1 MGKRQETDIGRLE
14 LAQLMLSDAQFN
26 LQHRRYRCAIS
37 RSYYACH
44 HAARWCL
51 DAVGQSLQKSRSGAH
66 RACINQFSLHLI
78 KTKIL
83 PVSLSATLNE
93 LLGSRESAD
102 YDLEFKNIETAAQR
116 IFERAETFLNEVI
129 KWQNAPLVN

>member
-1 MGKRQETDIGRLE
+1 MGKRKETDIGRLE
-14 LAQLMLSDAQFN
+14 LAQLMLSDARFN

-78 KTKIL
+78 KTQNL
-83 PVSLSATLNE
+83 PVYLSATLNE
-93 LLGSRESAD
+93 LLGFRESAD
-102 YDLEFKNIETAAQR
+102 YDLEFKDIETAAQT
-116 IFERAETFLNEVI
+116 IFEKAEAFLNEVI
-129 KWQNAPLVN
+129 KWQSESAMN